1 MRLLFIA
8 AIVVILASTA
18 MAAEP
23 QLLSGGATP
32 SSDTA
37 YVFTVTYKGNTT
49 ASAVSVVVNNV
60 SFPMQELDPQ
70 DTNLADGK
78 IYYVEADLD
87 SGVNTYSFNCVDANG
102 ASNTTAA
109 KMLIVKEEPW
119 LQLTHLDV
127 MLSVLIFVPFVIYF
141 IYLARKMT
149 KTLERIEKREN
160 GRENKDET
168 KKNG

>member
-8 AIVVILASTA
+8 VIAVLLASTA

-37 YVFTVTYKGNTT
+37 YVFTVTYKGNAS

-60 SFPMQELDPQ
+60 SFPMQELDPL
-70 DTNLADGK
+70 DTNTADGK
-78 IYYVEADLD
+78 VYYVEADLD
-87 SGVNTYSFNCVDANG
+87 SGVNTYSFSCVDANG

-109 KMLIVKEEPW
+109 KMLIVKDEPW
-119 LQLTHLDV
+119 FSLTHLDV
-127 MLSVLIFVPFVIYF
+127 MFSVLIFVPFVIYF
-141 IYLARKMT
+141 IYLARKT
-149 KTLERIEKREN
+149 AKTLERIDRREEEKDSRE
-160 GRENKDET
+160 KSS
-168 KKNG
+168 